1 MIDLANEELLRIEE
15 VAHICRTHFS
25 TAFRWIMKGIPSPST
40 GVRVRLEAIRI
51 GGKWVTTHAALQ
63 RFAEATT
70 PKFGDACPAPRSP
83 TARQRAS
90 EQAAAVLREAGI

>member
-1 MIDLANEELLRIEE
+1 MIDLANEELLRIEV

-40 GVRVRLEAIRI
+40 GERVRLEAVRI

-70 PKFGDACPAPRSP
+70 SKFDKEASALRPWN
-83 TARQRAS
+83 ARRRAS
-90 EQAAAVLREAGI
+90 ERAAAELTGHGI